1 MGAGIGFV
9 KSGQQSANQNRDYLK
24 NRSNFS
30 QKGPGSS
37 RTKLT
42 FKEASPEELEAR
54 RVKLREQKHKAIKKQ
69 IFLGILLSLVLL
81 GLIWYLLS

>member
-9 KSGQQSANQNRDYLK
+9 KSGQQSASQNRDYLK

-37 RTKLT
+37 RTQLT
-42 FKEASPEELEAR
+42 FKEASPEELEKR
-54 RVKLREQKHKAIKKQ
+54 RAKLQEQKSRSIKKQ
-69 IFLGILLSLVLL
+69 ITLGIIMSLL
-81 GLIWYLLS
+81 LIGFIAYLLS